1 MIRALIFAICFMLA
15 LWSPLAA
22 EEKEAEK
29 YEVTLKITYNAVDAE
44 RVNQIVQKALKEHED
59 ACSVKVDISR
69 GSQSNQGN
77 YTIQGYLYDDRSDN
91 TLLLNQG
98 YLHNDVTGESIPL
111 KFQSGTG
118 NISE

>member
-29 YEVTLKITYNAVDAE
+29 YEVTIKVTYNAVDAK
-44 RVNQIVQKALKEHED
+44 RVNQIVQKALKEHID
-59 ACSVKVDISR
+59 ACSVQVDISR
-69 GSQSNQGN
+69 GNQSNQGN
-77 YTIQGYLYDDRSDN
+77 YTIQGYLYDDQADN

-98 YLHNDVTGESIPL
+98 YLHNDMTGESIPL
-111 KFQSGTG
+111 KVKVGG
-118 NISE
+118 ISSE